1 MKYQYIIFS
10 LFCLSLFLGCDE
22 EEITPRGLGLPSRF
36 EFPEGDNAWDEE
48 LVSIYDTYHTMLIY
62 KNLDS
67 SDFVRSW
74 VETGGIGTSGY
85 SGQALDDEL
94 AAFYTDF
101 VKNQVFAFLKPEL
114 VEGVLPNY
122 IYLTYDLRQKGTAT
136 SGDYSLANY
145 WNGMDFWAWCLK
157 MDPEGLSQWTTCFDL
172 PATPWEHKLRRGVIL
187 QNIISE
193 MVEKGRIT
201 IPIEFEEDFDY
212 STPIKYSNAD
222 LLDMYNSLY
231 GHGAV
236 FESELAAFRIYM
248 DNRQSIDI
256 YGKTHPRL
264 EMDHTGFYTTKE
276 QLAQGYGCDILWAG
290 QSVGA
295 GSFRGYQNEKPCYID
310 TVAWRRQTVLA
321 SGPVR
326 AIVEVADG
334 QWTYN
339 GHPLQMR
346 QRYTLYAGH
355 RDVEVSVDIS
365 GSLPGDTFCT
375 GIQKLESEPSGFM
388 QEDGLCGSW
397 GCNVPEKSEPG
408 HREWVGLGLYAAP
421 GNRIGMKEDDFNYL
435 TLLQPDK
442 DRQIRYRLT
451 VCARREKGGF
461 KTAQEWFDYLR
472 QWKAE
477 ADSPCTVTVR

>member
-1 MKYQYIIFS
+1 MRFHLFHLVVAGFCCISS
-10 LFCLSLFLGCDE
+10 LQARE
-22 EEITPRGLGLPSRF
+22 VVREVRITNPTGQPREACPVVLDLKTYAQGL
-36 EFPEGDNAWDEE
+36 D
-48 LVSIYDTYHTMLIY
+48 
-62 KNLDS
+62 
-67 SDFVRSW
+67 VRSAN
-74 VETGGIGTSGY
+74 VLCDGSETAY
-85 SGQALDDEL
+85 QLDDLNGDFRADEL
-94 AAFYTDF
+94 AFVAYVPAQGSVTCRVTLSDQKSPRTYT
-101 VKNQVFAFLKPEL
+101 ARTRA
-114 VEGVLPNY
+114 Y
-122 IYLTYDLRQKGTAT
+122 IKLHDQKGQH
-136 SGDYSLANY
+136 
-145 WNGMDFWAWCLK
+145 
-157 MDPEGLSQWTTCFDL
+157 PEVS
-172 PATPWEHKLRRGVIL
+172 
-187 QNIISE
+187 S
-193 MVEKGRIT
+193 IT
-201 IPIEFEEDFDY
+201 YPGN
-212 STPIKYSNAD
+212 TD

-295 GSFRGYQNEKPCYID
+295 GSFRGYQDGRPCYID

-326 AIVEVADG
+326 AIVEVSDG

-355 RDVEVSVDIS
+355 RDVEVSVNIS

-397 GCNVPEKSEPG
+397 GCNVPEKSEPD

-451 VCARREKGGF
+451 VCARREKDGF

>member
-1 MKYQYIIFS
+1 MRFHLFHLAVAGFCCISS
-10 LFCLSLFLGCDE
+10 LQAREVVREVRIANPTGQ
-22 EEITPRGLGLPSRF
+22 PRETCPVVLDLKTYAKGL
-36 EFPEGDNAWDEE
+36 D
-48 LVSIYDTYHTMLIY
+48 
-62 KNLDS
+62 
-67 SDFVRSW
+67 VRSAT
-74 VETGGIGTSGY
+74 VLCDGSETAS
-85 SGQALDDEL
+85 QLDDLNGDFRADEL
-94 AAFYTDF
+94 AFVAYVPAQGSVTCRVTLSDQESPRTYT
-101 VKNQVFAFLKPEL
+101 ARTRA
-114 VEGVLPNY
+114 Y
-122 IYLTYDLRQKGTAT
+122 IKLHDQKG
-136 SGDYSLANY
+136 
-145 WNGMDFWAWCLK
+145 K
-157 MDPEGLSQWTTCFDL
+157 HPEVNS
-172 PATPWEHKLRRGVIL
+172 
-187 QNIISE
+187 
-193 MVEKGRIT
+193 IT
-201 IPIEFEEDFDY
+201 YPG
-212 STPIKYSNAD
+212 NAD

-365 GSLPGDTFCT
+365 GPLPGDTFCT

-397 GCNVPEKSEPG
+397 GCNVPEKSEPD

-421 GNRIGMKEDDFNYL
+421 GNRIGMEEDDFNYL

-451 VCARREKGGF
+451 VCARREKDGF

>member
-1 MKYQYIIFS
+1 MRFHLFHLAVAGFCCISS
-10 LFCLSLFLGCDE
+10 LQAREVVREVRIANPTGQ
-22 EEITPRGLGLPSRF
+22 PREACPVVLDLKTYAKGL
-36 EFPEGDNAWDEE
+36 D
-48 LVSIYDTYHTMLIY
+48 
-62 KNLDS
+62 
-67 SDFVRSW
+67 VRSAT
-74 VETGGIGTSGY
+74 VLCDGSETAY
-85 SGQALDDEL
+85 QLDDLDGDFRADEL
-94 AAFYTDF
+94 AFVAYVPAQGSVTCRVTLSDQKSPRTYT
-101 VKNQVFAFLKPEL
+101 ARTRA
-114 VEGVLPNY
+114 Y
-122 IYLTYDLRQKGTAT
+122 IKLHDQKGQH
-136 SGDYSLANY
+136 
-145 WNGMDFWAWCLK
+145 
-157 MDPEGLSQWTTCFDL
+157 PEVS
-172 PATPWEHKLRRGVIL
+172 
-187 QNIISE
+187 S
-193 MVEKGRIT
+193 IT
-201 IPIEFEEDFDY
+201 YPG
-212 STPIKYSNAD
+212 NAD

-397 GCNVPEKSEPG
+397 GCNVPEKSEPD
-408 HREWVGLGLYAAP
+408 HREWVGLGLYAAS
-421 GNRIGMKEDDFNYL
+421 GNRIGMEEDDFNYL

-451 VCARREKGGF
+451 VCARREKDGF
-461 KTAQEWFDYLR
+461 KTTQEWFDYLR

>member
-1 MKYQYIIFS
+1 MRFHLFHLAVAGFCCISS
-10 LFCLSLFLGCDE
+10 LQAREVVREVRIANPTGQ
-22 EEITPRGLGLPSRF
+22 PREACPVVLDLKTYAKGL
-36 EFPEGDNAWDEE
+36 D
-48 LVSIYDTYHTMLIY
+48 
-62 KNLDS
+62 
-67 SDFVRSW
+67 VRSAT
-74 VETGGIGTSGY
+74 VLCDGSETAS
-85 SGQALDDEL
+85 QLDDLDGDFRADEL
-94 AAFYTDF
+94 AFVAYVPAQGSVTCRVTLSDQESPRTYT
-101 VKNQVFAFLKPEL
+101 ARTRA
-114 VEGVLPNY
+114 Y
-122 IYLTYDLRQKGTAT
+122 IKLHDQKG
-136 SGDYSLANY
+136 
-145 WNGMDFWAWCLK
+145 K
-157 MDPEGLSQWTTCFDL
+157 HPEVNS
-172 PATPWEHKLRRGVIL
+172 
-187 QNIISE
+187 
-193 MVEKGRIT
+193 IT
-201 IPIEFEEDFDY
+201 YPG
-212 STPIKYSNAD
+212 NAD

-397 GCNVPEKSEPG
+397 GCNVPEKSEPD
-408 HREWVGLGLYAAP
+408 HREWVGLGLYAAS
-421 GNRIGMKEDDFNYL
+421 GNRIGMEEDDFNYL
-435 TLLQPDK
+435 TLLRPDK

-451 VCARREKGGF
+451 VCARREKDGF

>member
-1 MKYQYIIFS
+1 MRFHLFHLAVAGFCCISS
-10 LFCLSLFLGCDE
+10 LQAREVVREVRIANPTGQ
-22 EEITPRGLGLPSRF
+22 PREACPVVLDLKAYAKGL
-36 EFPEGDNAWDEE
+36 D
-48 LVSIYDTYHTMLIY
+48 
-62 KNLDS
+62 
-67 SDFVRSW
+67 VRSAT
-74 VETGGIGTSGY
+74 VLCDGSETAY
-85 SGQALDDEL
+85 QLDDLNGDFRADEL
-94 AAFYTDF
+94 AFVAYVPAQGSVTCRVTLSDQKSPRTYT
-101 VKNQVFAFLKPEL
+101 ARTRA
-114 VEGVLPNY
+114 Y
-122 IYLTYDLRQKGTAT
+122 IKLHDQKGQH
-136 SGDYSLANY
+136 
-145 WNGMDFWAWCLK
+145 
-157 MDPEGLSQWTTCFDL
+157 PEVS
-172 PATPWEHKLRRGVIL
+172 
-187 QNIISE
+187 S
-193 MVEKGRIT
+193 IT
-201 IPIEFEEDFDY
+201 YPG
-212 STPIKYSNAD
+212 NAD

-365 GSLPGDTFCT
+365 GPLPVDTFCT

-397 GCNVPEKSEPG
+397 GCNVPEKSEPD

-421 GNRIGMKEDDFNYL
+421 GNRIGMEEDDFNYL

-451 VCARREKGGF
+451 VCARREKDGF

>member
-1 MKYQYIIFS
+1 MRFHLFHLVVAGFCCIPS
-10 LFCLSLFLGCDE
+10 LQARE
-22 EEITPRGLGLPSRF
+22 VVREVRITNPTGQPREACPVVLDLKTYAQGL
-36 EFPEGDNAWDEE
+36 D
-48 LVSIYDTYHTMLIY
+48 
-62 KNLDS
+62 
-67 SDFVRSW
+67 VRSAN
-74 VETGGIGTSGY
+74 VLCDGSETAY
-85 SGQALDDEL
+85 QLDDLNGDFRADEL
-94 AAFYTDF
+94 AFVAYVPAQGSVTCRVTLSDQQSPRTYT
-101 VKNQVFAFLKPEL
+101 ARTRA
-114 VEGVLPNY
+114 Y
-122 IYLTYDLRQKGTAT
+122 IKLHDQKGQH
-136 SGDYSLANY
+136 
-145 WNGMDFWAWCLK
+145 
-157 MDPEGLSQWTTCFDL
+157 PEVS
-172 PATPWEHKLRRGVIL
+172 
-187 QNIISE
+187 S
-193 MVEKGRIT
+193 IT
-201 IPIEFEEDFDY
+201 YPG
-212 STPIKYSNAD
+212 NAD

-375 GIQKLESEPSGFM
+375 GIQKLESKPSGFM

-397 GCNVPEKSEPG
+397 GCNVPEKSEPD

-451 VCARREKGGF
+451 VCARREKDGF

>member
-1 MKYQYIIFS
+1 MRFHLFHLVVAGFCCIPS
-10 LFCLSLFLGCDE
+10 LQARE
-22 EEITPRGLGLPSRF
+22 VVREVRITNPAGQPREACPVVLDLKTYAQGL
-36 EFPEGDNAWDEE
+36 D
-48 LVSIYDTYHTMLIY
+48 
-62 KNLDS
+62 
-67 SDFVRSW
+67 VRSAN
-74 VETGGIGTSGY
+74 VLCDGSETAY
-85 SGQALDDEL
+85 QLDDLNGDFRADEL
-94 AAFYTDF
+94 AFVAYVPAQGSVTCRVTLSDQQSPRTYT
-101 VKNQVFAFLKPEL
+101 ARTRA
-114 VEGVLPNY
+114 Y
-122 IYLTYDLRQKGTAT
+122 IKLHDQKGQH
-136 SGDYSLANY
+136 
-145 WNGMDFWAWCLK
+145 
-157 MDPEGLSQWTTCFDL
+157 PEVS
-172 PATPWEHKLRRGVIL
+172 
-187 QNIISE
+187 S
-193 MVEKGRIT
+193 IT
-201 IPIEFEEDFDY
+201 YPG
-212 STPIKYSNAD
+212 NAD

-397 GCNVPEKSEPG
+397 GCNVPEKSEPD

-421 GNRIGMKEDDFNYL
+421 GNRIGMEEDDFNYL

-451 VCARREKGGF
+451 VCARREKDGF

>member
-1 MKYQYIIFS
+1 MRFHLFHLVVAGFCCIPS
-10 LFCLSLFLGCDE
+10 LQARE
-22 EEITPRGLGLPSRF
+22 VVREVRITNPAGQPREACPVVLDLKTLAKGL
-36 EFPEGDNAWDEE
+36 D
-48 LVSIYDTYHTMLIY
+48 
-62 KNLDS
+62 
-67 SDFVRSW
+67 VRSAT
-74 VETGGIGTSGY
+74 VLCDGSETAS
-85 SGQALDDEL
+85 QLDDLNGDFRADEL
-94 AAFYTDF
+94 AFVAYVPARGSVTCRVTLSDQQSPRTYTA
-101 VKNQVFAFLKPEL
+101 KTRA
-114 VEGVLPNY
+114 Y
-122 IYLTYDLRQKGTAT
+122 IKLHDQKGQH
-136 SGDYSLANY
+136 
-145 WNGMDFWAWCLK
+145 
-157 MDPEGLSQWTTCFDL
+157 PEVKS
-172 PATPWEHKLRRGVIL
+172 
-187 QNIISE
+187 
-193 MVEKGRIT
+193 IT
-201 IPIEFEEDFDY
+201 YPG
-212 STPIKYSNAD
+212 NAD

-264 EMDHTGFYTTKE
+264 EMDSTGFYTTKE
-276 QLAQGYGCDILWAG
+276 QLGQGYGCDILWAG

-295 GSFRGYQNEKPCYID
+295 GSFRGYQNETPCYID

-355 RDVEVSVDIS
+355 RDVEVSVTVS

-388 QEDGLCGSW
+388 QDDGLCGSW
-397 GCNVPEKSEPG
+397 GCNVPEKNEPG

-421 GNRIGMKEDDFNYL
+421 GNRIGLREDDFNYL
-435 TLLQPDK
+435 TLLRPDK
-442 DRQIRYRLT
+442 DRQVRYRLT
-451 VCARREKGGF
+451 VCARREKDGF

-477 ADSPCTVTVR
+477 TDSPCTVTVR